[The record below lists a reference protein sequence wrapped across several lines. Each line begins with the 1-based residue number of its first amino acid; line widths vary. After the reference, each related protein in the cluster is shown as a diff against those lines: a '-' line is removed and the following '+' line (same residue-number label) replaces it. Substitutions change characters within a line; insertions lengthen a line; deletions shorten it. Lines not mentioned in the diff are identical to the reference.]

1 MMMQGATLIG
11 KITSAGTLV
20 GKITMPVGYVN
31 YAGSYETTPK
41 VEKQTL
47 PTKDKYMT
55 DNVTIQAIPC
65 FDVSNEAGGSTVY
78 IGSEV

>member
-1 MMMQGATLIG
+1 MVMQGAALVC
-11 KITSAGTLV
+11 KIASAGTLV
-20 GKITMPVGYVN
+20 GKMAMPVGYVD
-31 YAGSYETTPK
+31 YTGSYEATPK

-47 PTKDKYMT
+47 PTKDKHMT

-65 FDVSNEAGGSTVY
+65 FEVSNECGGSTVY

>member
-1 MMMQGATLIG
+1 MAVRG
-11 KITSAGTLV
+11 STLV
-20 GKITMPVGYVN
+20 GKITTTGALIGEMAMPVGYVN
-31 YAGSYETTPK
+31 YNGSYEATPK